1 MHEVATAA
9 PAPRAAPVP
18 QPPAR
23 PTSSLRDVVVPAVGA
38 TLVTLVL
45 TGLVYPLAMTGIAR
59 ALFPAGAGG
68 SLVQDQAGNVVG
80 SELLA
85 QPFARPV
92 YFQPRPSAAGEKGW
106 DTMSSGG
113 SNLGP
118 TSKKLQDGAKARLDA
133 LLLANADADGPP
145 PVELVTASGSGLDP
159 HLSPAA
165 ALWQAP
171 RVAKARGIAL
181 ERVRALVQES
191 VEGRDLGIFGE
202 PRVNVL
208 LLNLALDRRFGAP
221 PAPLPPPRPRRR
233 RPGRSRTG
241 LPCPA

>member
-1 MHEVATAA
+1 MRQHLL
-9 PAPRAAPVP
+9 PAIRV
-18 QPPAR
+18 
-23 PTSSLRDVVVPAVGA
+23 

-45 TGLVYPLAMTGIAR
+45 TGILYPLAVTGLAR
-59 ALFPAGAGG
+59 LLFPHRAGG
-68 SLVQDQAGNVVG
+68 SLVTDEAGRVVG

-85 QPFARPV
+85 QGFSSAA

-106 DTMSSGG
+106 DPTASGG

-118 TSKKLQDGAKARLDA
+118 TSAKLREQAAQAAARLRKENPDA
-133 LLLANADADGPP
+133 PGAV

-165 ALWQAP
+165 ALWQVA
-171 RVAKARGIAL
+171 RVAGARRVPA
-181 ERVRALVQES
+181 ERVRVLVQDF
-191 VEGRDLGIFGE
+191 VEGRDLGFLGE

-221 PAPLPPPRPRRR
+221 AAATAARRD
-233 RPGRSRTG
+233 
-241 LPCPA
+241 

>member
-1 MHEVATAA
+1 MREAATAT
-9 PAPRAAPVP
+9 PAPRATPVP
-18 QPPAR
+18 QPPPRA
-23 PTSSLRDVVVPAVGA
+23 SSSVRDVLVPAVGA

-45 TGLVYPLAMTGIAR
+45 TGLLYPLVMTGIAR
-59 ALFPAGAGG
+59 VLFPARAGG
-68 SLVQDQAGNVVG
+68 SLVLDEAGNVVG

-106 DTMSSGG
+106 DPTASGG

-118 TSKKLQDGAKARLDA
+118 TSKKLQDGAKAQLDA
-133 LLLANADADGPP
+133 LGKDNPDANGPP

-171 RVAKARGIAL
+171 RVAKARGIAV
-181 ERVRALVQES
+181 ERVRTIVEDNL
-191 VEGRDLGIFGE
+191 EGRTFGIFGE

-221 PAPLPPPRPRRR
+221 PAPPPPP
-233 RPGRSRTG
+233 
-241 LPCPA
+241 PAPAKEARKE

>member
-1 MHEVATAA
+1 MRENAIPG
-9 PAPRAAPVP
+9 PAPRATPVP
-18 QPPAR
+18 QPLPR
-23 PTSSLRDVVVPAVGA
+23 ERSSLRDVLVPAVGV

-45 TGLVYPLAMTGIAR
+45 TGLVYPIVLTGLAR
-59 ALFPAGAGG
+59 VLFPARAEG
-68 SLVQDQAGNVVG
+68 SLVRDEAGNVVG

-85 QPFARPV
+85 QPFARPP
-92 YFQPRPSAAGEKGW
+92 YFQPRPSAAGDKGY
-106 DTMSSGG
+106 DPTSSGG

-118 TSKKLQDGAKARLDA
+118 GSKKLQEAAAARLDA
-133 LLLANADADGPP
+133 LVKDNPDAKTPP

-181 ERVRALVQES
+181 DRVRAIVEDN
-191 VEGRDLGIFGE
+191 VEGRDLGVLGE

-221 PAPLPPPRPRRR
+221 PAPAE
-233 RPGRSRTG
+233 RPGAAEAKKG
-241 LPCPA
+241 

>member
-1 MHEVATAA
+1 MRESAIAS
-9 PAPRAAPVP
+9 PAPRATPVP
-18 QPPAR
+18 EPLPR
-23 PTSSLRDVVVPAVGA
+23 ESSSRVRDILVPAVGT

-45 TGLVYPLAMTGIAR
+45 TGLAYPLVLTGLAR
-59 ALFPAGAGG
+59 VLFPARAQGSFVRDEAGT
-68 SLVQDQAGNVVG
+68 VVG

-85 QPFARPV
+85 QPFARAP
-92 YFQPRPSAAGEKGW
+92 YFQPRPSAAGDKGW
-106 DTMSSGG
+106 DPTSSGG

-118 TSKKLQDGAKARLDA
+118 TSRKLRETAAARLEALVTQNPDA
-133 LLLANADADGPP
+133 KGPP

-181 ERVRALVQES
+181 ERVRAIVEDN
-191 VEGRDLGIFGE
+191 VEGRDLGVLGE

-221 PAPLPPPRPRRR
+221 PAPAE
-233 RPGRSRTG
+233 T
-241 LPCPA
+241 PATEARKQ